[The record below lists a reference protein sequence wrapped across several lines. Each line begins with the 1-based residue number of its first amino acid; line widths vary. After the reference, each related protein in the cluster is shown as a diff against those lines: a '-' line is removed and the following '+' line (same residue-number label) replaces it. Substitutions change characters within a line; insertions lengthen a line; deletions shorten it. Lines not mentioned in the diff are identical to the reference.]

1 MHAPTPRR
9 KTTVAALRTAVLA
22 LLAALVFAG
31 PLAVP
36 AQAAVGDVT
45 WTVRTAPNSYGSDR
59 SSFGYGVNPGGRI
72 DDAMV
77 VANRGK
83 DPLTLTVYAADGF
96 TTDAGQLDLLTRDKK
111 SVGVGAWVHAGRDS
125 VVVRP
130 GRTVRVPFSVTVPD
144 NATPGDYVGG
154 ILTSLKQPDDA
165 AGINVDR
172 RLGIRV
178 KLRVSGELKPRLEI
192 ENLQVR
198 YDGTL
203 NPFAKGDATVSYTIH
218 NTGNAILSARQTA
231 SLSGPFGW
239 LRADAGAIAAPPEL
253 LPGESWKVSVPVHDV
268 APAFRLTATA
278 TLTPLLTDASGST
291 SPLKQVEA
299 TAGGWAVPWTLLL
312 IVLVLAAAVT
322 TWLVLAR
329 RARAKRKQREDAR
342 VRDAVE
348 QALRE
353 QETSTP

>member
-22 LLAALVFAG
+22 LLAALTIAG
-31 PLAVP
+31 PLTAP
-36 AQAAVGDVT
+36 AQAAGGDVT

-72 DDAMV
+72 EDAMV

-83 DPLTLTVYAADGF
+83 DPLTLAVYAADGF
-96 TTDAGQLDLLTRDKK
+96 TTDAGRLDLLTRDQK
-111 SVGVGAWVHAGRDS
+111 SVGVGAWVHAGRTS

-130 GRTVRVPFSVTVPD
+130 GRTVRVPFTVSVPD

-154 ILTSLKQPDDA
+154 ILTSLKQSDDA

-178 KLRVSGELKPRLEI
+178 KLRVSGELQPRLEI
-192 ENLQVR
+192 EDLKVR

-203 NPFAKGDATVSYTIH
+203 DPFGKGDATVSYTIH

-231 SLSGPFGW
+231 SLSGPFGR
-239 LRADAGAIAAPPEL
+239 LRAYADAVAAPPEL
-253 LPGESWKVSVPVHDV
+253 LPGESWKVRVPVHGV
-268 APAFRLTATA
+268 TPAFRLTATV

-291 SPLKQVEA
+291 TPLKQVEA
-299 TAGGWAVPWTLLL
+299 DAGGWAVPWTLLL
-312 IVLVLAAAVT
+312 IVVVLAAAVAA
-322 TWLVLAR
+322 WLLLAR
-329 RARAKRKQREDAR
+329 RSRARRKRREDAR

-348 QALRE
+348 QALRG
-353 QETSTP
+353 QQTSAP